1 MAPRAI
7 ASATVSFGLVS
18 IPVKLYS
25 ATESSSQISFNLLHK
40 KCGTRVRQQ
49 YFCPSDEE
57 IVARDEMVK
66 GYEFA
71 KDQYVTFTPEEI
83 QAIEEPPT
91 KSIDITEFV
100 PADSVDMI
108 YADKPYYLG
117 PDKGGDK
124 AYRLLAKAMEESG
137 RFGLAKYAAR
147 GKQYLV
153 LLRPR
158 EGALVMQQIHYAD
171 EVRPISEVPVAE
183 HEVKEKE
190 LQLARQLIDQIA
202 SDAFHPEAY
211 KDEVRERIQQQIQR
225 KVEGQEIA
233 EVPPAAPSGKIIDLM
248 EALKASLSEA
258 PRRGKAKAAPAEAAS
273 AKEERKPAKAAP
285 RRAAA
290 AKKKAAQK

>member
-1 MAPRAI
+1 MAARAI

-18 IPVKLYS
+18 IPVKLFS
-25 ATESSSQISFNLLHK
+25 ATESGSQISFNLIHR

-49 YFCPSDEE
+49 YFCPRDEE
-57 IVARDEMVK
+57 IVPRDEMVK

-91 KSIDITEFV
+91 KSIEITEFV
-100 PADSVDMI
+100 PADAVDMI

-158 EGALVMQQIHYAD
+158 QGALVMQQIHYAD
-171 EVRPISEVPVAE
+171 EIRPISEVPVAE

-211 KDEVRERIQQQIQR
+211 KDDVRERIQEQIQR

-233 EVPPAAPSGKIIDLM
+233 EAPPAAPSGKIIDLM
-248 EALKASLSEA
+248 EALKASLAES
-258 PRRGKAKAAPAEAAS
+258 PKRGKAKAAPAPAS

-285 RRAAA
+285 RRATA